1 MIKIFLLDD
10 DSAVTDILKMII
22 EQKKLGRVCG
32 IEHSSTEALE
42 EIRFLQPDILIVDLL
57 MPDIDGTAFVKRAK
71 AILPEA
77 AFIMLSQVSSK
88 EMISSA
94 YEAGVIFFIQK
105 PINSIEV
112 IKVIENVEQSL
123 KMKKTVDKMT
133 QLLSVSTA
141 KGFEDENSDD
151 ERHDKEKK
159 QLRNILSRMGILGEN
174 GTEDIILICEYFIDN
189 ESVPGNMTI
198 KEICAHFSDTPKSME
213 QRIRRAATAGMT
225 NLAHLGLTDYAH
237 PDFVDFAGKFYT
249 FEQVRYEMDFI
260 QGKVAGHG
268 KVKIKK
274 FISELVQ
281 NSRTY
286 NH

>member
-151 ERHDKEKK
+151 GRHDKEK
-159 QLRNILSRMGILGEN
+159 
-174 GTEDIILICEYFIDN
+174 
-189 ESVPGNMTI
+189 
-198 KEICAHFSDTPKSME
+198 
-213 QRIRRAATAGMT
+213 
-225 NLAHLGLTDYAH
+225 
-237 PDFVDFAGKFYT
+237 
-249 FEQVRYEMDFI
+249 
-260 QGKVAGHG
+260 
-268 KVKIKK
+268 
-274 FISELVQ
+274 
-281 NSRTY
+281 NS
-286 NH
+286 